1 MDILIYEP
9 QFKFDLKSIISN
21 LGSTSEAIWKY
32 ALEGLLVGAIVA
44 PAIIMLYNG
53 KKR

>member
-21 LGSTSEAIWKY
+21 LGLASGAIWKY